1 MPLIFPR
8 SRLAGNGT
16 SIEEGKEDE
25 GESNSMF
32 SKVEGSL
39 GGEQYQTVSVSR
51 SGALIGHR
59 SSVTTHWCASDV
71 HKNKKKGIVAG
82 NAVINIR
89 FPSNCCMTNHL
100 ISVSIFSKILHGA

>member
-25 GESNSMF
+25 GESNSTF
-32 SKVEGSL
+32 SKVANL
-39 GGEQYQTVSVSR
+39 GGEQDKTISVSR
-51 SGALIGHR
+51 SGALISHR
-59 SSVTTHWCASDV
+59 SSVTTHWCASDL
-71 HKNKKKGIVAG
+71 HKKKKKGIVAG

-89 FPSNCCMTNHL
+89 FPCNCCMTNHL
-100 ISVSIFSKILHGA
+100 ISVSIFSKILYGA